1 MKKNNKLPLYIAL
14 LALDAAITIFLL
26 VISIIMLTKAAQHL
40 SQDQIKALPGKD
52 MITFFQKNPTV
63 YGWTCVAP
71 LIALFLV
78 NIVVLILYVR
88 KTANKEKVTVSDL
101 SEEEKEALRQE
112 LLNDLQSKKE

>member
-1 MKKNNKLPLYIAL
+1 MKKNRLPLYITL
-14 LALDAAITIFLL
+14 FALDAAITIFLL
-26 VISIIMLTKAAQHL
+26 VIAIIMLTKAAQHL
-40 SQDQIKALPGKD
+40 TPAQIQALEGKD
-52 MITFFQKNPTV
+52 MITYFQKHPNV

-78 NIVVLILYVR
+78 NIGVLVLYVR
-88 KTANKEKVTVSDL
+88 KTTKKEKVNVEDL